1 MRIAYFDC
9 FSGIS
14 GDMILGALLD
24 LGWPVEELEK
34 ELAKLNL
41 TGYKIEVKKVQ
52 KESITATQIKIETKG
67 DEKERRLS
75 HILSIIERSR
85 LEKEIK
91 EISKNIFTKLA
102 RAEAKIHRKSPQE
115 IHFHELGGLDTII
128 DIVGAVAGVK
138 HLGIEK
144 IYASSLPLGR
154 GFVKCAHGTLPLPAP
169 ATLEL
174 LKKVPVYG
182 GNIEA
187 ELVTPTGAAIIT
199 NLAKNFGEMPPM
211 RIESIGYGAGQRDLS
226 IPNLLRVSVGVMKNA
241 YQEDVVSLIE
251 TNIDD
256 MNPEFYEH
264 IINRLFKEGALD
276 VFLTPIQM
284 KKTRPATM
292 LSVMASQEK
301 MEKILEVIFE
311 ETTTLGV
318 RISKLKRKKLM
329 RESRSVE
336 TKYGKIKVKIARLN
350 GVIKNIAPSYED
362 CQNIALRL
370 NIPLKEVYKEAETRI
385 SYLVNR
391 APPHPSPLPTG
402 EGTIH
407 NTHDASRNAK

>member
-41 TGYKIEVKKVQ
+41 TGYKIKVKKVQ
-52 KESITATQIKIETKG
+52 KESITATQIKIETKN

-75 HILSIIERSR
+75 HILSIIETSR
-85 LEKEIK
+85 LEKETK
-91 EISKNIFTKLA
+91 EISKDIFTKLA
-102 RAEAKIHRKSPQE
+102 RVEAKIHGKSPQE

-128 DIVGAVAGVK
+128 DVVGAVAGVK

-187 ELVTPTGAAIIT
+187 ELVTPTGAVIIT
-199 NLAKNFGEMPPM
+199 NLAKNFGEIPPM
-211 RIESIGYGAGQRDLS
+211 KIESIGYGAGQRDLS

-301 MEKILEVIFE
+301 MEKMLEVIFE

-318 RISKLKRKKLM
+318 RISKVKRKKLM

-336 TKYGKIKVKIARLN
+336 TKYGKIEVKIAKLN

-362 CQNIALRL
+362 CQKIALRL
-370 NIPLKEVYKEAETRI
+370 NTPLKEVYKEAKTRI
-385 SYLVNR
+385 SYLVSR
-391 APPHPSPLPTG
+391 ELRIVPPHSKKL
-402 EGTIH
+402 
-407 NTHDASRNAK
+407 

>member
-67 DEKERRLS
+67 VEKNRRLS
-75 HILSIIERSR
+75 HILSIIETSR

-318 RISKLKRKKLM
+318 RISKVKRKKLM

-336 TKYGKIKVKIARLN
+336 TKYGKIEVKIAKLN

-362 CQNIALRL
+362 CQKIALRL
-370 NIPLKEVYKEAETRI
+370 NIPLKEVYEEAKTRI
-385 SYLVNR
+385 SYLVSR
-391 APPHPSPLPTG
+391 ESRIVPPHSKKL
-402 EGTIH
+402 
-407 NTHDASRNAK
+407 

>member
-41 TGYKIEVKKVQ
+41 TGYKIKVKKVQ
-52 KESITATQIKIETKG
+52 KESITATQIKIETKN
-67 DEKERRLS
+67 DEKKRRLS

-91 EISKNIFTKLA
+91 EISKDIFTKLA
-102 RAEAKIHRKSPQE
+102 RAEAKIHGKSPQE

-128 DIVGAVAGVK
+128 DVVGTVAGVK

-144 IYASSLPLGR
+144 IYVSSLPLGR

-199 NLAKNFGEMPPM
+199 NLAKNFGEIPPM

-226 IPNLLRVSVGVMKNA
+226 IPNLLRISVGTMRNA
-241 YQEDVVSLIE
+241 YQEDIISLIE

-301 MEKILEVIFE
+301 IEKMIEIIFE

-318 RISKLKRKKLM
+318 RISRVKRRKLA
-329 RESRSVE
+329 RESRSIE
-336 TKYGKIKVKIARLN
+336 TKYGKIEVKIARLN
-350 GVIKNIAPSYED
+350 GVIKNITPSYED
-362 CQNIALRL
+362 CQKIALRL
-370 NIPLKEVYKEAETRI
+370 NIPLKKVYEEAKEAAE
-385 SYLVNR
+385 
-391 APPHPSPLPTG
+391 
-402 EGTIH
+402 
-407 NTHDASRNAK
+407 NAQTNSK